1 MTVPQLREPADGEKI
16 QILNDKLVTPL
27 NPIIP
32 VLIGDGIGPD
42 IWRATQPVLEEAVS
56 LAYDNQRQLCWFE
69 LPAGQEA
76 QDHYGSPMPQITIE
90 AFKTYLVGLKGP
102 LSTPVGGGFRSVNV
116 TLRRELDLYICM
128 RPVKW
133 IPGSPSPVV
142 HPENVN
148 MVVFRENSE
157 DIYAGIEF
165 EFGSQSNTDFL
176 TWLETSYPKQFG
188 KIRFPSSS
196 GISIKSISREGSERL
211 VRAAIKY
218 ALANKRKRVTL
229 IHKGNIMKVTE
240 GAFVSWGYELA
251 EREFGPQVFT
261 RRQWEK
267 AKQAFGEEFA
277 QECLKEAINIG
288 KLFVND
294 VITDAAL
301 EQTLTRPEEFDILAT
316 MNLNGD
322 YLSDALAA
330 QIGGLGIA
338 PGANLNDID
347 HLAIF
352 EATHGTAPDLA
363 GKNIA
368 NPCSLILSGAML
380 LEHIGWQTAAD
391 LARTGIQQTL
401 AKKIVTLDFY
411 RTMKEATLTSTTDF
425 GQAIIQSMHQA
436 HQSLN

>member
-1 MTVPQLREPADGEKI
+1 MTSPQLREPVVGEKI
-16 QILNDKLVTPL
+16 RTLDGHLVTPE

-56 LAYDNQRQLCWFE
+56 LAYDNQCHLCWFE
-69 LPAGQEA
+69 LPTGQEA
-76 QDHYGSPMPQITIE
+76 QAHYGSPMPHKTIE

-116 TLRRELDLYICM
+116 TLRRELDLYICL
-128 RPVKW
+128 RPVHW

-148 MVVFRENSE
+148 MVVFRENTE

-165 EFGSQSNTDFL
+165 EFGSQSNTDFM
-176 TWLETSYPKQFG
+176 TWLKTSYPEQFE

-196 GISIKSISREGSERL
+196 GISIKPVSREGSERL

-240 GAFVSWGYELA
+240 GAFVRWGYELA
-251 EREFGPQVFT
+251 EREFAPQVFT
-261 RRQWEK
+261 RRQWEE
-267 AKQAFGEEFA
+267 AKRASGEEFA
-277 QECLKEAINIG
+277 QERLKEAISKG

-316 MNLNGD
+316 TNLNGD

-330 QIGGLGIA
+330 QVGGLGIA
-338 PGANLNDID
+338 PGANLNDIENF
-347 HLAIF
+347 AIF

-363 GKNIA
+363 GKNVA

-380 LEHIGWQTAAD
+380 LEHIGWQAAAE
-391 LARTGIQQTL
+391 LVRAGIQNTL

-411 RTMKEATLTSTTDF
+411 RTMQGATLVSTSDF

-436 HQSLN
+436 HQISN

>member
-261 RRQWEK
+261 SRQWEK

-380 LEHIGWQTAAD
+380 LEHIGWQAAAD